1 MAPLPRL
8 ASRLAGH
15 TFDLLVLGGGINGTG
30 VARDAAR
37 RGLSV
42 ALVEKE
48 DFGYGTT
55 GRSTRLIHGGLRYLA
70 MGDVG
75 LVRESLRERELLL
88 RNAPH
93 LVRPLTFLIPFYKGQ
108 KTPPWMLKVGLR
120 MYDALAMSAYI
131 PGHRTYDREQLL
143 AIEPGLRAEGLRGG
157 ASYGDGQVELVE
169 RLCVE
174 NALDAA
180 DHGATLLNHAR
191 VERLAREG
199 DLVLATV
206 RELLG
211 GEAFEVRARRVVNT
225 TGPWLDR
232 VAGLPPLKSRMTK
245 GAHLVTPQ
253 ATRHAILLFS
263 PDDDRVFFS
272 IPWMGHQL
280 VGTTDTDFASDP
292 DEVHADA
299 DDIRYLQRG
308 IRQALP
314 DADVETIHYTWA
326 GIRNLVPEEGKTES
340 QLSRKHQVLDHA
352 DQGLPGI
359 VSLVGGK
366 ITPFRAVCEELVDR
380 VARDL
385 GAGPGD
391 TDRAPLPGAP
401 ADLDAL
407 VKQLET
413 RAGGLYLPPGVA
425 RALAT
430 TYGTRGHDVL
440 DRIQRDPRE
449 ALILCPHAPMT
460 LAEVRFSVETEMART
475 AADVLLRR
483 TRCGWEPC
491 EGTDALPEVLNTLD
505 EMLGRDAKAR
515 AADEAAFRL
524 ELERRHR
531 WDPTPARTATSTAKR

>member
-8 ASRLAGH
+8 ASRLAGQ

-75 LVRESLRERELLL
+75 LVRESLRERERLLL
-88 RNAPH
+88 NAPH

-108 KTPPWMLKVGLR
+108 RTPPWMLKAGLR
-120 MYDALAMSAYI
+120 IYDALAMSSRI
-131 PGHRTYDREQLL
+131 PAHRTYDREQVL
-143 AIEPGLRAEGLRGG
+143 ALEPGLAPEGLRGG

-180 DHGATLLNHAR
+180 RHGAALLNHAR
-191 VERLAREG
+191 VDGLRREG
-199 DLVLATV
+199 DLVSVSVTD
-206 RELLG
+206 LLSG
-211 GEAFEVRARRVVNT
+211 QPLTVRARRVVNT

-232 VAGLPPLKSRMTK
+232 VPGLPAPRSRMTK
-245 GAHLVTPQ
+245 GVHLVTPQ

-280 VGTTDTDFASDP
+280 VGTTDTAFASDP
-292 DEVHADA
+292 DEVHATA
-299 DDIRYLQRG
+299 DDVRYLQRG

-314 DADVETIHYTWA
+314 RADVETIHYTWA
-326 GIRNLVPEEGKTES
+326 GVRNLVPEEGKSES
-340 QLSRKHQVLDHA
+340 QLSRRHQVLDHA
-352 DQGLPGI
+352 AQGLPGV

-366 ITPFRAVCEELVDR
+366 ITPFRAVCEGLVDR
-380 VARDL
+380 VAEDL
-385 GAGPGD
+385 GTGPGD
-391 TDRAPLPGAP
+391 THRAPLPGAP
-401 ADLDAL
+401 DDPAALARDLEARTAAL
-407 VKQLET
+407 
-413 RAGGLYLPPGVA
+413 RLPPGVA
-425 RALAT
+425 GTLAT
-430 TYGTRGHDVL
+430 TYGTRAHLVL
-440 DRIQRDPRE
+440 DRVEADPAEGRV
-449 ALILCPHAPMT
+449 LCPHAPML
-460 LAEVRFSVETEMART
+460 LAEARFAVETEMART
-475 AADVLLRR
+475 AGDVLLRR
-483 TRCGWEPC
+483 TRCGWEAC
-491 EGTDALPEVLNTLD
+491 EGRDALPDVLDALD
-505 EMLGRDAKAR
+505 AMLGRDAKAR
-515 AADEAAFRL
+515 AADEAAFRR
-524 ELERRHR
+524 ELDLRHR
-531 WDPTPARTATSTAKR
+531 FAPGVGEKR